1 MINAAIELKRYLLLE
16 GSITSG
22 VIETDMPEA
31 ELKELL
37 KSGNFEYKKH
47 VLVAIKDQGYNA
59 F

>member
-1 MINAAIELKRYLLLE
+1 MISDAIELRRFLLLG
-16 GSITSG
+16 GSGTGG
-22 VIETDMPEA
+22 VIETDMPED

-37 KSGNFEYKKH
+37 KSGNFKYKKR